1 MRRPMTDPIL
11 RRPILL
17 GGLGLLLMRRGEAAV
32 PVDGTLRG
40 VLERVYIGWSEAMR
54 RGDLTGFSRHTSRY
68 RQMCLRNE
76 VVSLRQPWPRAV
88 FRGIVQAPPLQ
99 GLTCVDAAEHGDTA
113 RLAYFGRVDFG
124 LDAAGVENPVVL
136 RFLREADG
144 WKFDW
149 IQYVNLGR
157 DEAARQALRRGER
170 KWLESPQFRLTGEYP
185 EVPKPCREPYQVAGL
200 SVVALGCRVT
210 VELNGGVHRETVEND
225 TGGRVITGGLQKGV
239 NSVAIQP
246 EVLAGASDVRLQ
258 VAVLTRQGK
267 AAKELWKWSP
277 SEPAG
282 QWKPRYDTT
291 IFVKSAAVVR

>member
-1 MRRPMTDPIL
+1 MTDPIL

-17 GGLGLLLMRRGEAAV
+17 GGLGLLLMGKGTAAA
-32 PVDGTLRG
+32 PVDGVLRG

-54 RGDLTGFSRHTSRY
+54 RGDLTGFSRYTSRY

-113 RLAYFGRVDFG
+113 RLVYFGRVDFG
-124 LDAAGVENPVVL
+124 LESAGDENPVVL

-157 DEAARQALRRGER
+157 DEAARQAIRRGDR
-170 KWLESPQFRLTGEYP
+170 KWLETPQFQLTGQYP
-185 EVPKPCREPYQVAGL
+185 AVPKPCREPYQVAGL

-210 VELNGGVHRETVEND
+210 VELNGGVHREIVEND

-239 NSVAIQP
+239 NPVVIQP
-246 EVLAGASDVRLQ
+246 EVLAGASGVRLQ
-258 VAVLTRQGK
+258 VSVLTRQGT

-277 SEPAG
+277 SEAVG
-282 QWKPRYDTT
+282 QWQPRYDAS

>member
-1 MRRPMTDPIL
+1 MHRFMTEPIPRRPF
-11 RRPILL
+11 LL
-17 GGLGLLLMRRGEAAV
+17 GGLGLLLLGRGEGSA

-54 RGDLTGFSRHTSRY
+54 RSDLTGFSRHTSRY

-76 VVSLRQPWPRAV
+76 VISLRQPWPRAV

-99 GLTCVDAAEHGDTA
+99 GLNCVDAAEHGDTA

-124 LDAAGVENPVVL
+124 LEAGGGENPVVL
-136 RFLREADG
+136 RFLREPDG

-157 DEAARQALRRGER
+157 DEAARQAVRRGDR
-170 KWLESPQFRLTGEYP
+170 KWLESPQFQLTGIYP

-200 SVVALGCRVT
+200 SVVAAGCRVT

-239 NSVAIQP
+239 NSVVIQP
-246 EVLAGASDVRLQ
+246 AVLPGANAVRLQ
-258 VAVLTRQGK
+258 VAVLTRQGS
-267 AAKELWKWSP
+267 AARELWKWSP
-277 SEPAG
+277 PDPAER
-282 QWKPRYDTT
+282 WKGRYDAS
-291 IFVKSAAVVR
+291 IFVRSAAAVR